1 MFFKGVKVE
10 SKISLINRKNLSL
23 FGISKVYMVNEDSAQ
38 LQVENSILTILG
50 KNMEIK
56 KLDIENGVLE
66 IEGLINVIKYTDKK
80 EKTSFIRKI
89 FK

>member
-1 MFFKGVKVE
+1 ME

-66 IEGLINVIKYTDKK
+66 IEGLINFIKYTDKK

>member
-1 MFFKGVKVE
+1 MFFKGGKVE

-50 KNMEIK
+50 KNMEVK
-56 KLDIENGVLE
+56 KLDIENGVIE

-80 EKTSFIRKI
+80 EKTSFVRKI

>member
-1 MFFKGVKVE
+1 ME

>member
-1 MFFKGVKVE
+1 ME

-50 KNMEIK
+50 KNMEVK
-56 KLDIENGVLE
+56 KLDIENGVIE

-80 EKTSFIRKI
+80 EKTSFVRKI

>member
-50 KNMEIK
+50 KNMEVK
-56 KLDIENGVLE
+56 KLDIENGVIE

-80 EKTSFIRKI
+80 EKTSFVRKI